1 MMVVMRQGLISAR
14 AIRWNAKATH
24 SQTSHW
30 HAKQDSA
37 SELQAG
43 NEGVKAAD
51 HASPKQHW
59 ARNAGPSMHR
69 GLDLTKAATAIA
81 LLPIIGCRI

>member
-1 MMVVMRQGLISAR
+1 MQKQHTYRP
-14 AIRWNAKATH
+14 AIGTQSKIRKV
-24 SQTSHW
+24 QV
-30 HAKQDSA
+30 Q
-37 SELQAG
+37 LQAG

-69 GLDLTKAATAIA
+69 GLDLTKAATALA
-81 LLPIIGCRI
+81 LVPIIGCRI